1 MTVCGGAFFH
11 PHVAVAGFITLR
23 PPFSA
28 VYRPLI
34 GGSLTA
40 VVNHIGTPVEF
51 HLADQFPR
59 VHAKAWLIALRPVL
73 RFPHQVIKTDGTR
86 LSEMHY
92 VYISKP
98 FPQPAPKPAPAPQAL
113 PPLQDEAPVSQD
125 SDWRQAPEG
134 DLSDRALPGAEEQT
148 PSLKA
153 RFLQALQEQKEDYQQ
168 GKIPEPPD
176 D

>member
-1 MTVCGGAFFH
+1 MSTICLAAQRSFTTGE
-11 PHVAVAGFITLR
+11 
-23 PPFSA
+23 A
-28 VYRPLI
+28 VYFAWRLPAPQKVLFLAMMWL
-34 GGSLTA
+34 LTLCTFIIA
-40 VVNHIGTPVEF
+40 GLYAHIYWNCHHPMPEPKPTKMENP
-51 HLADQFPR
+51 D
-59 VHAKAWLIALRPVL
+59 
-73 RFPHQVIKTDGTR
+73 TR

-125 SDWRQAPEG
+125 NDWRQAPEG